1 MDPKQWNAI
10 LSRIGPH
17 DADDLDALLEPF
29 DPRHAPVPGRDIFPL
44 PEAVLMPQVAL
55 KREDAVCIGLR
66 APAADA
72 ADAADRAI
80 RLAAFAI
87 ERDVEI
93 IVLNET
99 DRSGLERFGFRI
111 ERISGETPE
120 ARAAC
125 EDQIRRFWNLD
136 LVL

>member
-17 DADDLDALLEPF
+17 DADDLDALLAPF
-29 DPRHAPVPGRDIFPL
+29 DPRHAAMPGRDIFPL
-44 PEAVLMPQVAL
+44 PEAMLMPQVEL

>member
-1 MDPKQWNAI
+1 MDPKHWNAI

-17 DADDLDALLEPF
+17 DADDLDGLIEPF
-29 DPRHAPVPGRDIFPL
+29 DPRHGVCGRDIFPM
-44 PEAVLMPQVAL
+44 PEAVLMPQAAL
-55 KREDAVCIGLR
+55 KRADAVCIGLR
-66 APAADA
+66 TPGTDA

-93 IVLNET
+93 VVLNET

-120 ARAAC
+120 ARDAC